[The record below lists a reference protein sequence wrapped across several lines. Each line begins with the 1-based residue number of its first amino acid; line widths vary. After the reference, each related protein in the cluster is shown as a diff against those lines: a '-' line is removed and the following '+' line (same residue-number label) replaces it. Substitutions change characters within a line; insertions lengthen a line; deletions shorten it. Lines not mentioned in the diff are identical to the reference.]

1 MKQKFNYSLFFLI
14 AFLSVFSLL
23 FFYTLSTPASM
34 QRFGDPSYYF
44 SRHLFFG
51 FLPAIFFGVLAFK
64 VPLKFI
70 KKISIWLVA
79 INILALFLVFIPF
92 LGITAGGATRWFN
105 FRIFSVQPS
114 EFLKITAIL
123 YLSAWIASKLP
134 ENQVS
139 GWKSVAKRSY
149 YNIIYILFP
158 FIIFLGIITVALY
171 FQSDAS
177 TLAIIGLTLLIIYFS
192 SKTPLW
198 HTLSIVST
206 GLMLGFLLI
215 KFSPYRMSRLFIFLN
230 PDADPLGKGYQL
242 RQSLISLGSGGIFGR
257 GLGMST
263 QKFGFLPQ
271 AMADSI
277 FAIIGEELG
286 IIGSVSLVILFILFF
301 WLGIKIAKKS
311 GDRFGRLAA
320 TGIVFWIT
328 LQAFINI
335 SSTIGI
341 FPLTGVPLPFFSY
354 GGSHLVVEF
363 IAVGLLLNIS
373 KNT

>member
-1 MKQKFNYSLFFLI
+1 MKKKFNYPLFFLV
-14 AFLSVFSLL
+14 AFLIGFSLL
-23 FFYTLSTPASM
+23 FFYTLSTPASI
-34 QRFGDPSYYF
+34 QRFGNPNYFF

-51 FLPAIFFGVLAFK
+51 FLPAIIAGIIAYKLPVN
-64 VPLKFI
+64 FI
-70 KKISIWLVA
+70 KKWSVWLVA
-79 INILALFLVFIPF
+79 INIFFLFIVFIPF
-92 LGITAGGATRWFN
+92 LGITAGGATRWLN
-105 FRIFSVQPS
+105 FKYFSVQPS
-114 EFLKITAIL
+114 EFLKMSAIL

-149 YNIIYILFP
+149 YNFFYIFVP
-158 FIIFLGIITVALY
+158 FLIFLGIITVALF

-177 TLAIIGLTLLIIYFS
+177 TLAIIGLTLLAVYFS
-192 SKTPLW
+192 AKTPFW
-198 HTLSIVST
+198 HTLSIVVGGSIF
-206 GLMLGFLLI
+206 GLLLI
-215 KFSPYRMSRLFIFLN
+215 KFEPYRMSRWLTFLN
-230 PDADPLGKGYQL
+230 PEADPLGTGYQL

-277 FAIIGEELG
+277 FAVIGEELG
-286 IIGSVSLVILFILFF
+286 IIGCTILILCFILFV
-301 WLGIKIAKKS
+301 WLGIKIAKNS
-311 GDRFGRLAA
+311 NNRFAKLSSI
-320 TGIVFWIT
+320 GIVFWIT
-328 LQAFINI
+328 FQAFINI

-354 GGSHLVVEF
+354 GGSHLMVEL